1 MTSADFPRADLV
13 RFVREHPRAV
23 LATLD
28 PARGPE
34 AALLDV
40 AVTEDG
46 ELVLDSRADARK
58 VANVAADPRVALVI
72 GVGEACLQVEGE
84 ARVADGAERQRL
96 GRVYEE
102 RFPGAR
108 ALLEGFA
115 VVVVRPRWARLYDA
129 SRNPPRVVEGAV
141 C

>member
-1 MTSADFPRADLV
+1 MTSTDFPRADLV

-40 AVTEDG
+40 AVTDDG
-46 ELVLDSRADARK
+46 ELVLDSRDDARK
-58 VANVAADPRVALVI
+58 VANVGADPRVALVV
-72 GVGEACLQVEGE
+72 GVGDACLQVEGE
-84 ARVADGAERQRL
+84 ARVVHGDERDRF

-108 ALLEGFA
+108 ALVEGFA

-129 SRNPPRVVEGAV
+129 SQTPPRVVEGRLV
-141 C
+141 